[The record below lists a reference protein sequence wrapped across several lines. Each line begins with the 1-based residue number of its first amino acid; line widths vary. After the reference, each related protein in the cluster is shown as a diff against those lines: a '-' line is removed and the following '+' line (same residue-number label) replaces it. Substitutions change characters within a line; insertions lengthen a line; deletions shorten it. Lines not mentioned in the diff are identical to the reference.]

1 MVSLIDKCLT
11 GQDKFQNFL
20 DVVKECNIQTG
31 DDFVHFMAVIKEHC
45 LDKGITDYKEI
56 IKAIKK
62 SPRNR
67 RILFH
72 LPSGFNSM
80 TFFSSCSAML
90 ST

>member
-56 IKAIKK
+56 IKVWNEHKQSLKDIVKNINDYTNSLNK
-62 SPRNR
+62 ENR
-67 RILFH
+67 
-72 LPSGFNSM
+72 
-80 TFFSSCSAML
+80 
-90 ST
+90 